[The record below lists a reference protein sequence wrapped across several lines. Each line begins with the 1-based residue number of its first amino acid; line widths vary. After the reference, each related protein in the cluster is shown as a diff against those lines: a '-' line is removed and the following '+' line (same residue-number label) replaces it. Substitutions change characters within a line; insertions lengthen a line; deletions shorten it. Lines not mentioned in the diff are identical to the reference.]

1 MAVKQPAAYS
11 PGSSRVERGLF
22 GQTSKA
28 CRGEGKNKAVR
39 EAGAGGVLS
48 PTPTRLCPGG
58 ALGLG
63 DAQPSWQGWGRGGD
77 PATRGAARSRAR
89 SECPRTRR

>member
-28 CRGEGKNKAVR
+28 CRGEGKNEAVR
-39 EAGAGGVLS
+39 EAGAGGGPVSYTDTPLS
-48 PTPTRLCPGG
+48 RGRPGPRG
-58 ALGLG
+58 RSAFLAGLG
-63 DAQPSWQGWGRGGD
+63 ARRRPRDARGSAQP
-77 PATRGAARSRAR
+77 RSL
-89 SECPRTRR
+89 